1 MNPSLLLNA
10 ERKRSKRIVLVQGR
24 NSTRKR
30 LLQNQK
36 FRKVEKG
43 ENHNDSIL

>member
-24 NSTRKR
+24 VQEKGCYKIK
-30 LLQNQK
+30 K
-36 FRKVEKG
+36 FSKVEKG
-43 ENHNDSIL
+43 

>member
-1 MNPSLLLNA
+1 MNA
-10 ERKRSKRIVLVQGR
+10 ERKRSKRIVLVQEGR
-24 NSTRKR
+24 VQEKGCYKIK
-30 LLQNQK
+30 K